1 MLRAGDQIDADVV
14 WHFRVVAAIERRM
27 DERGRAA
34 AAPVFTGRVGVE
46 NLRALVRSEFHQY
59 PIRLAGH
66 RIVLVKIEIGKQRRH
81 EKAETVRPRKA
92 RIEVAAARGAC
103 DVRDHAIESATV
115 LFVGVEALIEKFP
128 QEAAVLRGT
137 EGISVTCCDRTAL
150 LMLHRRC
157 HVAQRRKS
165 DASNDRALRLVAQL
179 IKMTWLV
186 AALEIGRGAP
196 RKPSRTVSV
205 FAALRGSSGG

>member
-92 RIEVAAARGAC
+92 RIEVATARGAC
-103 DVRDHAIESATV
+103 DVGDRTVERATI
-115 LFVGVEALIEKFP
+115 LFVGVEALVEKLP
-128 QEAAVLRGT
+128 QEATVLRGT
-137 EGISVTCCDRTAL
+137 EGISITRRDRPAL
-150 LMLHRRC
+150 L
-157 HVAQRRKS
+157 V
-165 DASNDRALRLVAQL
+165 
-179 IKMTWLV
+179 
-186 AALEIGRGAP
+186 
-196 RKPSRTVSV
+196 
-205 FAALRGSSGG
+205 

>member
-1 MLRAGDQIDADVV
+1 MLRAGDQIDAHIV
-14 WHFRVVAAIERRM
+14 WHFRVVDAIKRRV

-34 AAPVFTGRVGVE
+34 AAPVFAGRIGIE

-66 RIVLVKIEIGKQRRH
+66 RIVLVKIEIGEQRRH

-115 LFVGVEALIEKFP
+115 LFGGVETLIKNFP
-128 QEAAVLRGT
+128 KEAAVLRGT
-137 EGISVTCCDRTAL
+137 EGISVRCCDRTAL
-150 LMLHRRC
+150 LMLPRRC

-165 DASNDRALRLVAQL
+165 DASNDGAVRLVAQL

-186 AALEIGRGAP
+186 AALEIERGN
-196 RKPSRTVSV
+196 V
-205 FAALRGSSGG
+205 